1 MSDSKNREPSAAPEI
16 PSLAKAFPVW
26 LKIGLLSFGG
36 PAGQIALM
44 HRLLVDEHKWID
56 EDRFLQGLNFCM
68 LLPGPEA
75 QQLATYVGWR
85 MHGILGGLIAGM
97 LFVLPGAFVIFAL
110 SFVYMEF
117 NDLQIMSGIF
127 FGIKAAVI
135 AIVLDALIRISKKA
149 LRTRPSYVVAAA
161 AFVSVFFF
169 GVAFPWI
176 VAAAALFGFLSKRAG
191 KSWFVAGGHGKAS
204 HASDTKPMPIRSGL
218 IAGGVC
224 LALWLLPLGL
234 LNFAATDSIFTEQ
247 AIFFSKMSVVTFG
260 GAYAV
265 LTYVAQQAVETLG
278 WLNAGEMVD
287 GLGLAETTPGPLV
300 LVLQFVGYLGAARDA
315 TSMSPLLAG
324 LVGSLIVLWATF
336 LPCFAWIFLGGPF
349 IDRLSRAP
357 ALSSAL
363 SAVTAAVVGVV
374 LNLSLW
380 FAIHVLFREVAAVEY
395 GAFQFLLPSVISVD
409 WVALLLAGLS
419 VIALL
424 KFRVSVLWLLA
435 AMGLAGLALSFS
447 GLPV

>member
-1 MSDSKNREPSAAPEI
+1 M
-16 PSLAKAFPVW
+16 
-26 LKIGLLSFGG
+26 
-36 PAGQIALM
+36 
-44 HRLLVDEHKWID
+44 
-56 EDRFLQGLNFCM
+56 
-68 LLPGPEA
+68 
-75 QQLATYVGWR
+75 
-85 MHGILGGLIAGM
+85 
-97 LFVLPGAFVIFAL
+97 
-110 SFVYMEF
+110 
-117 NDLQIMSGIF
+117 
-127 FGIKAAVI
+127 
-135 AIVLDALIRISKKA
+135 
-149 LRTRPSYVVAAA
+149 
-161 AFVSVFFF
+161 
-169 GVAFPWI
+169 
-176 VAAAALFGFLSKRAG
+176 
-191 KSWFVAGGHGKAS
+191 
-204 HASDTKPMPIRSGL
+204 
-218 IAGGVC
+218 
-224 LALWLLPLGL
+224 
-234 LNFAATDSIFTEQ
+234 
-247 AIFFSKMSVVTFG
+247 
-260 GAYAV
+260 
-265 LTYVAQQAVETLG
+265 AQQAVETLG

-363 SAVTAAVVGVV
+363 SAVTAAVVGVI